1 MKNILIAEQ
10 KKIIEQILKQE
21 AIDKSKK
28 NNKKH

>member
-10 KKIIEQILKQE
+10 KKIIEQILKQQ

>member
-10 KKIIEQILKQE
+10 KKILEQILKQE